1 MLGVVGIDDLQP
13 GARRCAVRPLGR
25 LDDDALE
32 IPSTRGPEYLDGTT
46 SLVIGIGY
54 AGPVADQFPQSS
66 FTLDQRQLA
75 QIFAI
80 EPDEIEGV
88 KTYVLLAPH
97 QIQEL
102 AATRRI
108 EAHELPV
115 ENRVLHRQFSQ
126 QCAEPDERP

>member
-66 FTLDQRQLA
+66 FTLDERQLA
-75 QIFAI
+75 QIGAI
-80 EPDEIEGV
+80 EPDEIEDV
-88 KTYVLLAPH
+88 KTYVLAASH
-97 QIQEL
+97 QVHEL
-102 AATRRI
+102 AAAIRI
-108 EAHELPV
+108 EAHQLAI
-115 ENRVLHRQFSQ
+115 ENRIPDRQFSQ
-126 QCAEPDERP
+126 QRAESDEWP